1 VELVAGWQSE
11 HVHDG
16 GIPMQRF
23 EVGDIDLETSL
34 EIKKRRNNRMFEL
47 MTSQGSIAEDKSP
60 FSKENMARAQ
70 SRFVKIDK
78 HEAKDI
84 QNIGSGTRCLA
95 CGLLH
100 FCWTP
105 ECAVC
110 GEAMHFNLGGHH
122 Q

>member
-1 VELVAGWQSE
+1 M
-11 HVHDG
+11 
-16 GIPMQRF
+16 PRF
-23 EVGDIDLETSL
+23 EVQDIDLETSL
-34 EIKKRRNNRMFEL
+34 EIKKRRNTRMFEL
-47 MTSQGSIAEDKSP
+47 MTSQGSIAEDQSP
-60 FSKENMARAQ
+60 FSQNNMAKAQ
-70 SRFVKIDK
+70 SRFVKINK
-78 HEAKDI
+78 SQAQDI
-84 QNIGSGTRCLA
+84 QNIGSGTRCMA

>member
-1 VELVAGWQSE
+1 M
-11 HVHDG
+11 
-16 GIPMQRF
+16 PRF
-23 EVGDIDLETSL
+23 EVQDIDLETSL
-34 EIKKRRNNRMFEL
+34 EIKKRRNTRMFEL

-60 FSKENMARAQ
+60 FSQKNMANAQ
-70 SRFVKIDK
+70 SRFVKINK
-78 HEAKDI
+78 SQAHDI
-84 QNIGSGTRCLA
+84 QNIGSGTRCMA